1 MRVFLLKGAM
11 MRTAIV
17 AGLLVAGFALSG
29 PVSASADLAKS
40 SGCMKC
46 HDIDKKKMGPG
57 FKDVAAAKKG
67 KADAEAAMVAK
78 ITGGK
83 DHPPIKA
90 SEADVKT
97 LVKWVLAM

>member
-1 MRVFLLKGAM
+1 
-11 MRTAIV
+11 MRTTIV
-17 AGLLVAGFALSG
+17 AGLLVAGLVLAG

-40 SGCMKC
+40 SGCLKC

-57 FKDVAAAKKG
+57 FKDVAAAHKG
-67 KADAEAAMVAK
+67 KAADEAALVAK

>member
-1 MRVFLLKGAM
+1 
-11 MRTAIV
+11 MRTAVI
-17 AGLLVAGFALSG
+17 AGLLVAGLVLAG
-29 PVSASADLAKS
+29 PVSASSDLAKS
-40 SGCMKC
+40 SGCLKC

-57 FKDVAAAKKG
+57 FKDVAAAHKG
-67 KADAEAAMVAK
+67 KSDEAALVAK
-78 ITGGK
+78 IAGGK

>member
-1 MRVFLLKGAM
+1 MKRAVIATAAGIFVVLFHS
-11 MRTAIV
+11 TAIAQKV
-17 AGLLVAGFALSG
+17 DAER
-29 PVSASADLAKS
+29 AKS
-40 SGCMKC
+40 GAKQHGCLNC

-57 FKDVAAAKKG
+57 FKDVAAAHKG
-67 KADAEAAMVAK
+67 KAGDEAALVAK

>member
-1 MRVFLLKGAM
+1 MK
-11 MRTAIV
+11 TATV
-17 AGLLVAGFALSG
+17 MGFVLAGLVMAG

-46 HDIDKKKMGPG
+46 HDMEKKKMGPS
-57 FKDVAAAKKG
+57 FKDIAAAH
-67 KADAEAAMVAK
+67 KAKATDETAVVAK
-78 ITGGK
+78 LMGGK